1 MIRFADLVPSPWP
14 NGAGR
19 KADIRTGDGWV
30 IAFAWLERD
39 APFSDYTGSD
49 RTITLVEGAGFRLRF
64 TPETSTDLLIDRM
77 HIPTDFDGGWPTQCE
92 ILGPCLVLNAYSAR
106 ARYRHSVEVVDAPID
121 LDPAGTLATVAVV
134 LQGSL
139 PDGAGPNDAIDITGR
154 THLAVPPGG
163 RIAVIRIFVRG

>member
-30 IAFAWLERD
+30 VAFAWLERD

-121 LDPAGTLATVAVV
+121 LDPVAVV